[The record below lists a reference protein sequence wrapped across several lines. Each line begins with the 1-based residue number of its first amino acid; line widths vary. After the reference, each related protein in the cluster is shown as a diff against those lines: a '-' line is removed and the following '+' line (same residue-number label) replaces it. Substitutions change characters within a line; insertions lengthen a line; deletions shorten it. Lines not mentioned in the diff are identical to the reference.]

1 MISCDTSTLK
11 KFLDPNH
18 RLTEFYDNYID
29 SYGLDLNQPLPY
41 LRSAGQS
48 VTSPDRVVAWG
59 HNVTRSLSRPSPR
72 SAPASNHSSFGGSVG
87 SIRRRGTRRTATA
100 TRTPGSIKSTYE
112 DEEGYASGDY
122 DDSLFELGKI
132 RVKVHIESATI
143 CKLSL
148 IWLLYIQLHYQDDI
162 RGMTLTSETP
172 FEEFVEK
179 ITSKFAKPFDELS
192 LKFMYEDGGKVT
204 LRDESD
210 YELAIETAKEGS
222 KGKSEGKLEIWCL
235 DR

>member
-1 MISCDTSTLK
+1 
-11 KFLDPNH
+11 
-18 RLTEFYDNYID
+18 
-29 SYGLDLNQPLPY
+29 
-41 LRSAGQS
+41 
-48 VTSPDRVVAWG
+48 
-59 HNVTRSLSRPSPR
+59 
-72 SAPASNHSSFGGSVG
+72 
-87 SIRRRGTRRTATA
+87 
-100 TRTPGSIKSTYE
+100 
-112 DEEGYASGDY
+112 
-122 DDSLFELGKI
+122 
-132 RVKVHIESATI
+132 
-143 CKLSL
+143 
-148 IWLLYIQLHYQDDI
+148 
-162 RGMTLTSETP
+162 MTLTSETP